1 MAVILIRFLLT
12 ELKQISYSAIEYFK
26 AWDNYIDIVFII
38 SMGGYIA
45 INMAF

>member
-12 ELKQISYSAIEYFK
+12 ELKQISYSVIDYFT